1 MGGMT
6 MKKMCRILA
15 CVSILFLTACTAS
28 NNRSTQTTSTS
39 VTEQKKETPEPEKT
53 VSLEVTEALHAYNEL
68 LDNID
73 AYDFGMGDTVSDH
86 VTYGI
91 VYLNHD
97 IPQLIVEKFYHA
109 QFIGVAKIFGYDP
122 KTQTCIA
129 SDAVFQIDNPS
140 ELKSSTSETYGWLT
154 LLQDH
159 KGLVYT
165 ENNRS
170 THEIL
175 RCELLTWEDNQL
187 IVKEITKMEFNSLP
201 KEPKLITLGINDR
214 RLLE

>member
-1 MGGMT
+1 MT
-6 MKKMCRILA
+6 KMCRILA
-15 CVSILFLTACTAS
+15 CIGTLLLTACTVS
-28 NNRSTQTTSTS
+28 SNRSIQTTSTS
-39 VTEQKKETPEPEKT
+39 VTEQKKETSEPKETVYPE
-53 VSLEVTEALHAYNEL
+53 VMEALHAYNEL

-86 VTYGI
+86 VSYGI

-97 IPQLIVEKFYHA
+97 IPQLIVEKFYDA
-109 QFIGVAKIFGYDP
+109 QFIAVAKIFGYDP
-122 KTQTCIA
+122 ETQTCIA

-140 ELKSSTSETYGWLT
+140 QMKLSPSETYGWFT

-175 RCELLTWEDNQL
+175 KIELLTWEDNQL
-187 IVKEITKMEFNSLP
+187 IIKELSKEQFNRIP
-201 KEPKLITLGINDR
+201 KGNKLILLGIDNR

>member
-1 MGGMT
+1 

-15 CVSILFLTACTAS
+15 CIGTLLLTACTVS
-28 NNRSTQTTSTS
+28 SNRSTQTTSTS

-97 IPQLIVEKFYHA
+97 IPQLIVEKFYHS
-109 QFIGVAKIFGYDP
+109 QFIAVAKIFGYDS

-140 ELKSSTSETYGWLT
+140 ELKSSTSETYGWFT

-165 ENNRS
+165 ETNRS

-175 RCELLTWEDNQL
+175 KIELLTWEDNQL
-187 IVKEITKMEFNSLP
+187 IVKEITKMEFNSLS
-201 KEPKLITLGINDR
+201 KEEKFIMYSIENR
-214 RLLE
+214 KELE

>member
-1 MGGMT
+1 
-6 MKKMCRILA
+6 MCRILA
-15 CVSILFLTACTAS
+15 CVGTLFLTACTAS
-28 NNRSTQTTSTS
+28 TNRSTQTTSTS
-39 VTEQKKETPEPEKT
+39 ITEQKKETPEPKET
-53 VSLEVTEALHAYNEL
+53 VSPEVTEALHAYNEL

-73 AYDFGMGDTVSDH
+73 AYDFGMGDIVLDN
-86 VTYGI
+86 VMCGI

>member
-1 MGGMT
+1 
-6 MKKMCRILA
+6 MCRILV
-15 CVSILFLTACTAS
+15 CVGTLLLTACTVS

-39 VTEQKKETPEPEKT
+39 VTEQKKETPEPKKT
-53 VSLEVTEALHAYNEL
+53 VSPEVTEALHAYNEL

-73 AYDFGMGDTVSDH
+73 AYDFGMGDTVSDN
-86 VTYGI
+86 VMYGI

-109 QFIGVAKIFGYDP
+109 QLIAVAKIFGYDP
-122 KTQTCIA
+122 ETQTCIA
-129 SDAVFQIDNPS
+129 SDAVFQIDSPAQFQ
-140 ELKSSTSETYGWLT
+140 KCTSETYGWFK